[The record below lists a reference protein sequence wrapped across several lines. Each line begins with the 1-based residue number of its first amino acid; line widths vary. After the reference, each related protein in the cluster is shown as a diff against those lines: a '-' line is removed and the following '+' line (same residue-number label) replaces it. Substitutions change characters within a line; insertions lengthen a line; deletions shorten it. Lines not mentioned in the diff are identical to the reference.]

1 MVDGHNIRQ
10 HRSQRWWLTTPFN
23 LTSQMTFFLDDDRSC
38 PSSTALNPPRLAL
51 EPEPTLM
58 LSHLGPLPPHTSMS
72 VCHHTSPRDV
82 EPKIRGERISQNGVP
97 SGPSPFFHEAIRKL
111 LDE

>member
-1 MVDGHNIRQ
+1 
-10 HRSQRWWLTTPFN
+10 
-23 LTSQMTFFLDDDRSC
+23 
-38 PSSTALNPPRLAL
+38 
-51 EPEPTLM
+51 
-58 LSHLGPLPPHTSMS
+58 MS